1 MACVVIFFV
10 FQNFRLDHGLRANR
24 NENRNGMVALAFF
37 TLFSVILYLY
47 FTFLTTYVLIVEVIF
62 GMIGIFFP
70 VVELIIS
77 LINIQ
82 SLGAQRASL
91 A

>member
-1 MACVVIFFV
+1 LIFFV

-70 VVELIIS
+70 FVELIIS
-77 LINIQ
+77 LINIR